1 MDGDELAVADQF
13 ADRDVQVR
21 ERRVKGADALE
32 YVLRVSR
39 DGVHGLRAVHDG
51 AAAVLVC
58 GGSRGVRQWSSRPS
72 Q

>member
-51 AAAVLVC
+51 RQKMPVVRIAATKT
-58 GGSRGVRQWSSRPS
+58 PS
-72 Q
+72 